1 MKKLIMLAIATV
13 VALPAMALAQEAPC
27 PDDRTP
33 APYVPKNTGS
43 KEIFHKPVAPAKKTA
58 KKAPAKKTTKKSSK
72 KTAAKKS

>member
-43 KEIFHKPVAPAKKTA
+43 KEIFHKPVKSTKKAAA
-58 KKAPAKKTTKKSSK
+58 KKAPAKKSTKK
-72 KTAAKKS
+72 

>member
-1 MKKLIMLAIATV
+1 KKLIMLAIATV

-43 KEIFHKPVAPAKKTA
+43 KEIFHKPVKSTKKAAA
-58 KKAPAKKTTKKSSK
+58 KKAPAKKSTKKSSK
-72 KTAAKKS
+72 KAADKN